1 MNRTHQIRRQFRRSR
16 PEPRKLRLPEP
27 DTRPADSLSDLL
39 APAQTLAHQDA
50 AYRDR
55 LAGLAMDAAPSALTG
70 LCDAGFVSQLGGRSF
85 IGYPVCAELSQ
96 VGLMQAGVNTVAD
109 EMARRFARF
118 HGGQDLSDDVTR
130 LNDALDRLQVS
141 DHFRTMAE
149 YCGYFGGGLLYLDFG
164 QDADLDKP
172 IALTD
177 AYIGLGGLKR
187 LVPVEPLSVAPLA
200 YNAAD
205 PLAPDYYRPSCWYVT
220 GRGPVH
226 ASRFLRFV
234 KTEPPLILRPAYNFF
249 GIPDVQLAL
258 DYLTHFN
265 ETRESAARLLTKFS
279 LTILK
284 TDVDALL
291 YGADASGVQRRI
303 RHLAR
308 DRDNDGVYAISH
320 EDEDV
325 VQLNTPLSGVT
336 DVVRQALELLACIW
350 RIPVIKYLGVSPS
363 GMNATGESDLRS
375 FYDHVG
381 GQRKKLFRRPLES
394 LLTILSLSELGR
406 VPDGVQIQWPSLWE
420 MTERERAEVGK
431 LKADTD
437 AVYLDRSVID
447 QEEVRASL
455 AADEDGRYVGLDPDA
470 VPQPPNT
477 EQDADT
483 PAAGLAA
490 LLGGAGGQPGAEA

>member
-1 MNRTHQIRRQFRRSR
+1 MNRTHQIRRRFRLSQ
-16 PEPRKLRLPEP
+16 EPRKLTVAEP
-27 DTRPADSLSDLL
+27 PSPRAVDPAELL
-39 APAQTLAHQDA
+39 KPARTLAHQDA
-50 AYRDR
+50 AYKDR
-55 LAGLAMDAAPSALTG
+55 AGGLALDAAPQALTG
-70 LCDAGFVSQLGGRSF
+70 LYDAGFLDRLGGRGF
-85 IGYPVCAELSQ
+85 IGYPVCAELAQ

-118 HGGQDLSDDVTR
+118 HGGQDASEDVAC
-130 LNDALDRLQVS
+130 LNDALDRLQIS

-187 LVPVEPLSVAPLA
+187 LVPVEPVSVAPLA

-291 YGADASGVQRRI
+291 YGSDSSAVQRRI
-303 RHLAR
+303 THLAR
-308 DRDNDGVYAISH
+308 NRDNDGVYAISM

-420 MTERERAEVGK
+420 MTEKERAEVAK

-447 QEEVRASL
+447 QEEVRTSL
-455 AADEDGRYVGLDPDA
+455 AADDEGRYVGLDPDA
-470 VPQPPNT
+470 VPTPANN
-477 EQDADT
+477 EQDAAT
-483 PAAGLAA
+483 PPVGLAA
-490 LLGGAGGQPGAEA
+490 LLAGANGQPGAQP